1 MKLKFLLLIFLCTF
15 VTKGFSQETPVE
27 VVPNAD
33 IDVTLKLLGKEGKPT
48 GLTLPAVLNW
58 DKEESLLQLEIKN
71 IRFERPIYL
80 FSGVMFIKDVS
91 KIKKDLYFSKDIVK
105 NAKPKKTVKSMGNDW
120 LDNLQI
126 EGVETGKGKGKAKM
140 YNLCEPPGAVF
151 KFIIKNQELG
161 TCSMKM
167 LLYIATIEKGK
178 KAKSKTIVETTAEVS
193 LNINLTDPCKND
205 DLLKI
210 IELLDKK
217 AFILAD
223 ETFQI
228 NSETAEL
235 PGIPEKTVKTY
246 KAKPASKDKRIN
258 NIADPQFNKYKECQ
272 NLIATIEKY
281 NAALDAHEKATNF
294 YNNILDERKKTP
306 APTGGAP
313 CSILKTANEKL
324 MNLYYRIEQSS
335 KANYPALQAEYNK
348 IKEQIEVNEKCKEF
362 AAYKEWCK
370 GIEKLLKK

>member
-58 DKEESLLQLEIKN
+58 DKEESMLQLEIKN

-80 FSGVMFIKDVS
+80 FSGMMFIKDVS

-151 KFIIKNQELG
+151 KFKIKNQELG
-161 TCSMKM
+161 SCSMKL

-178 KAKSKTIVETTAEVS
+178 KAKSKTIVDATAEVN
-193 LNINLTDPCKND
+193 LNINLTDPCKNE

-217 AFILAD
+217 TFILAD

-246 KAKPASKDKRIN
+246 KTKPAAKDKRIN

-306 APTGGAP
+306 APAGGAP
-313 CSILKTANEKL
+313 CSILKSANEKL
-324 MNLYYRIEQSS
+324 MNLYYRIEQSN
-335 KANYPALQAEYNK
+335 KVNYPALQAEYNK

>member
-1 MKLKFLLLIFLCTF
+1 MKLKFLLLIFLCTVF
-15 VTKGFSQETPVE
+15 SIGFSQETLIE
-27 VVPNAD
+27 LVPNAD
-33 IDVTLKLLGKEGKPT
+33 IDATLQLFGKEGKPT

-58 DKEESLLQLEIKN
+58 DKEESMLQLEIKN
-71 IRFERPIYL
+71 IKFERPVYL
-80 FSGVMFIKDVS
+80 FSGMMFFKDVS
-91 KIKKDLYFSKDIVK
+91 KVKKDLYFAKDIVK

-120 LDNLQI
+120 LDNLVI
-126 EGVETGKGKGKAKM
+126 EGVETGKGKGKARV

-151 KFIIKNQELG
+151 KFKVNNQELG
-161 TCSMKM
+161 TCSMK
-167 LLYIATIEKGK
+167 LLFYIATIEKGK
-178 KAKSKTIVETTAEVS
+178 KAKTKTIVETTAEANLRIS
-193 LNINLTDPCKND
+193 LTDPCKNE

-223 ETFQI
+223 ETLQI
-228 NSETAEL
+228 NAETAEL
-235 PGIPEKTVKTY
+235 PGISEKTVKTF
-246 KAKPASKDKRIN
+246 KAKPAAKDKRIN

-272 NLIATIEKY
+272 NLLATIEKY
-281 NAALDAHEKATNF
+281 NAAIDAHEKATNF

-324 MNLYYRIEQSS
+324 MNLYYRIEQSN

-348 IKEQIEVNEKCKEF
+348 IKEQIEINEKCKEY
-362 AAYKEWCK
+362 AAFKEWCK